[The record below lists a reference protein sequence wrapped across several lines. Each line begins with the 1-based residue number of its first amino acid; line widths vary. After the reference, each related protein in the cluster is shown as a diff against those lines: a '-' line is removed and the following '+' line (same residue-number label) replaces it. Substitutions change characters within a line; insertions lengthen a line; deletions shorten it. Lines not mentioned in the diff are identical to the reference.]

1 MSIIFIGGGARS
13 GKSSEALRLAR
24 EKADGAPILFIATA
38 TASDEEMAE
47 RIRRHKAERDSQ
59 FILIEET
66 NHLDRA
72 LNERLEIPICV
83 VDCLTLWLSN
93 GFDSISEPNFHQIY
107 SEAKKRGGVVIFVSN
122 EVGEGIVPMHP
133 VSRAFRDMSGK
144 MNASFASLA
153 DEVISMKFGIAVKI
167 K

>member
-13 GKSSEALRLAR
+13 GKSSEALRLAKER
-24 EKADGAPILFIATA
+24 ANGAPILFIATA

-59 FILIEET
+59 FILLEEA
-66 NHLDRA
+66 NDLEGA
-72 LNERLEIPICV
+72 LNARLDVPVCV
-83 VDCLTLWLSN
+83 IDCLTLWLSN
-93 GFDSISEPNFHQIY
+93 GFDSISESDFHDVSIA
-107 SEAKKRGGVVIFVSN
+107 AKKRGGDVIFVSN

-133 VSRAFRDMSGK
+133 VSRAFRDLSGK
-144 MNASFASLA
+144 MNATFASFA
-153 DEVISMKFGIAVKI
+153 DEVFGMKFGIAVKI

>member
-13 GKSSEALRLAR
+13 GKSSEALRLAKER
-24 EKADGAPILFIATA
+24 ANGAQILFIATA

-59 FILIEET
+59 FILSEEP
-66 NHLDRA
+66 NHIDRA
-72 LNERLEIPICV
+72 LSHHPELPVCV

-93 GFDSISEPNFHQIY
+93 GFDSISESDFHEVC
-107 SEAKKRGGVVIFVSN
+107 SEAKKRGGDVIFVSN

-144 MNASFASLA
+144 MNATFASLSN
-153 DEVISMKFGIAVKI
+153 EVISMKFGIAVKI

>member
-24 EKADGAPILFIATA
+24 ERADGAPILFIATA

-47 RIRRHKAERDSQ
+47 RILHHKAERDSQ
-59 FILIEET
+59 FILIEEA

-72 LNERLEIPICV
+72 LNERIDVPVCV

-93 GFDSISEPNFHQIY
+93 GFDSISEPNFHHIC
-107 SEAKKRGGVVIFVSN
+107 SEAKKRGGDVIFVSN

-144 MNASFASLA
+144 MNATFASLA